1 MKNATIRGEGGSIAE
16 RSGTV
21 ARQEPEVMRHGRM
34 VAVMPVASP
43 EKHYQVECSLA
54 AITA

>member
-1 MKNATIRGEGGSIAE
+1 
-16 RSGTV
+16 
-21 ARQEPEVMRHGRM
+21 MRHGRM